1 MRKFYNKM
9 LSRFPENDMFL
20 KIILSIY
27 LEKFTIISIL
37 RNTLFLSYYLIVM
50 VTNEGLITCK
60 CFK

>member
-20 KIILSIY
+20 KIVLSIY

>member
-20 KIILSIY
+20 KIILFIY